1 MIPKLE
7 NAFAAINA
15 GVTEVLITSASAIN
29 LLGGTHI
36 KK

>member
-7 NAFAAINA
+7 NSFEAINA
-15 GVTEVLITSASAIN
+15 GVSEVIITLASAIN
-29 LLGGTHI
+29 DNGGTKI